1 MSIIGESDNRVARPT
16 CAANNRGKT
25 KKTRKVAPPIE
36 IPTPLLPLPLD
47 RVVLRQRRIS
57 SVKMAINLGRISLSL
72 SLSATRGSSSLFI
85 AASIVRRED
94 STGARSLII
103 KEHRLNVV
111 ARSVDSCWGGG
122 GERDW
127 SEYCSLLMRKE
138 TAKKR
143 LGARRFNAFSREK
156 GGRVAAHSSRD
167 FASTDACPAQTFF
180 DEPRRV
186 SARTEPRLASPEY
199 SLLSTHTRTRTRTRA
214 QVRALPLF
222 FLFFFYLYL
231 YLHAHN

>member
-1 MSIIGESDNRVARPT
+1 M
-16 CAANNRGKT
+16 
-25 KKTRKVAPPIE
+25 
-36 IPTPLLPLPLD
+36 TP
-47 RVVLRQRRIS
+47 
-57 SVKMAINLGRISLSL
+57 A
-72 SLSATRGSSSLFI
+72 
-85 AASIVRRED
+85 
-94 STGARSLII
+94 
-103 KEHRLNVV
+103 
-111 ARSVDSCWGGG
+111 GGG
-122 GERDW
+122 GEGDW

-199 SLLSTHTRTRTRTRA
+199 SLLSTHTHIHVHVHRYVLCLFFFFFFFIYIYIYTHTIRRKRKRGERTRTLARGARGAHTR
-214 QVRALPLF
+214 VE
-222 FLFFFYLYL
+222 
-231 YLHAHN
+231 

>member
-1 MSIIGESDNRVARPT
+1 
-16 CAANNRGKT
+16 
-25 KKTRKVAPPIE
+25 
-36 IPTPLLPLPLD
+36 
-47 RVVLRQRRIS
+47 
-57 SVKMAINLGRISLSL
+57 
-72 SLSATRGSSSLFI
+72 
-85 AASIVRRED
+85 
-94 STGARSLII
+94 
-103 KEHRLNVV
+103 
-111 ARSVDSCWGGG
+111 
-122 GERDW
+122 
-127 SEYCSLLMRKE
+127 MRKE

-222 FLFFFYLYL
+222 FLFFFIYIYIYTHTIRRKRKRGERTRTLARGARG
-231 YLHAHN
+231 AHTRVE

>member
-1 MSIIGESDNRVARPT
+1 M
-16 CAANNRGKT
+16 
-25 KKTRKVAPPIE
+25 
-36 IPTPLLPLPLD
+36 
-47 RVVLRQRRIS
+47 
-57 SVKMAINLGRISLSL
+57 
-72 SLSATRGSSSLFI
+72 
-85 AASIVRRED
+85 
-94 STGARSLII
+94 
-103 KEHRLNVV
+103 

-122 GERDW
+122 EGDW

-199 SLLSTHTRTRTRTRA
+199 SLLSTHTHIHVHVHRYVLCLFFFFFFLSISISTRTQLDGRGRGASARARLHEEREARTRA
-214 QVRALPLF
+214 WSKVGRSERERERRLAESGSQEY
-222 FLFFFYLYL
+222 FYLPSSY
-231 YLHAHN
+231 YHPEMPP

>member
-1 MSIIGESDNRVARPT
+1 MDESLSLFLSLCNSR
-16 CAANNRGKT
+16 
-25 KKTRKVAPPIE
+25 I
-36 IPTPLLPLPLD
+36 LLPLHRRVD
-47 RVVLRQRRIS
+47 RSPRGFDR
-57 SVKMAINLGRISLSL
+57 
-72 SLSATRGSSSLFI
+72 SAFS
-85 AASIVRRED
+85 
-94 STGARSLII
+94 II

-122 GERDW
+122 EGDW

-199 SLLSTHTRTRTRTRA
+199 SLLSTHTHIIHVHVHRYVLCLFFFFFFFIYIYIYTHTIRRKRKRGERTRTLARGARGAHTR
-214 QVRALPLF
+214 VE
-222 FLFFFYLYL
+222 
-231 YLHAHN
+231 

>member
-1 MSIIGESDNRVARPT
+1 M
-16 CAANNRGKT
+16 
-25 KKTRKVAPPIE
+25 
-36 IPTPLLPLPLD
+36 TP
-47 RVVLRQRRIS
+47 
-57 SVKMAINLGRISLSL
+57 A
-72 SLSATRGSSSLFI
+72 
-85 AASIVRRED
+85 
-94 STGARSLII
+94 
-103 KEHRLNVV
+103 
-111 ARSVDSCWGGG
+111 GG
-122 GERDW
+122 GEGDW

-199 SLLSTHTRTRTRTRA
+199 SLLSTHTHIHVHVHRY
-214 QVRALPLF
+214 VLC
-222 FLFFFYLYL
+222 LFFFFFFLSISISTRTQL
-231 YLHAHN
+231 EEEEEEGRAHAHACTRSERRAHARGVRLDEARGRESGGWRRAAARNISTFHRPTTIQKCRREFCIMHGPRSAELPA